1 MMQKLQMPQQPGW
14 WILVTFFAMQ
24 PKSSLVLG
32 RSSPQTL
39 VNLTAIYISY
49 KKPCQYVRR
58 TLSVTDRNVQKKKC
72 QFFLVSYCGWYVNKL
87 GIGSQSRNYP
97 IVILPTTRYK
107 LSPCPFSA
115 SSENSE
121 CCSVRISGFVR
132 CLVWRTCEQ
141 MQQHT
146 SKCTMHWLHALS
158 DDCML
163 CVHGM
168 WRGNTTGKLTSP
180 DFCAHKCARL
190 PTFARLHTLS
200 LISPR
205 T

>member
-1 MMQKLQMPQQPGW
+1 M
-14 WILVTFFAMQ
+14 TFFVTR
-24 PKSSLVLG
+24 PKSSLVLDVND
-32 RSSPQTL
+32 PQSL
-39 VNLTAIYISY
+39 ANLIAMDISY
-49 KKPCQYVRR
+49 KKSCQYGRR
-58 TLSVTDRNVQKKKC
+58 TFAVTDCNGQKKKC
-72 QFFLVSYCGWYVNKL
+72 QFFLVSYYGWYVDKVD
-87 GIGSQSRNYP
+87 ITSQSRNYP

-121 CCSVRISGFVR
+121 CCSVRISSFVR

-158 DDCML
+158 DDCMW